1 MLGRPAHGREIHFLE
16 MMTMVLLGR
25 SETLANERKER
36 EVLYYIYNVRKKML
50 ARCVFNLSFY
60 LLTVHL
66 FNFRQ
71 AGLII

>member
-1 MLGRPAHGREIHFLE
+1 
-16 MMTMVLLGR
+16 VLLCR

-50 ARCVFNLSFY
+50 ARWVFNLSLY
-60 LLTVHL
+60 LLTIHL

>member
-1 MLGRPAHGREIHFLE
+1 
-16 MMTMVLLGR
+16 MVLLCR

-36 EVLYYIYNVRKKML
+36 EVLYYIYNVKKKML
-50 ARCVFNLSFY
+50 ARCVFNLSLY
-60 LLTVHL
+60 LLIVHL

>member
-1 MLGRPAHGREIHFLE
+1 
-16 MMTMVLLGR
+16 MMKMVLLCR

-50 ARCVFNLSFY
+50 ARCVFNLSLY